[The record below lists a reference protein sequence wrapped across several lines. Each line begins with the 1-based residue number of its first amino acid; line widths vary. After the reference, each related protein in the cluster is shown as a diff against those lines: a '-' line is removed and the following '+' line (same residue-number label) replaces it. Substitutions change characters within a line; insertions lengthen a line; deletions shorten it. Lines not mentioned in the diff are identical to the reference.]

1 MLIKHKKDCLSING
15 MQSVDVEEW
24 IIKFE
29 NYFKQLSI
37 PFKIY
42 AAFECNLK
50 ILKFM
55 KVLAQRNIMIIFLVV
70 MLLKLFALII
80 DLVNQLLFTEVKM
93 LLMNLL
99 KQFLKNISTAKK

>member
-1 MLIKHKKDCLSING
+1 MLTLNVS
-15 MQSVDVEEW
+15 
-24 IIKFE
+24 
-29 NYFKQLSI
+29 Y
-37 PFKIY
+37 
-42 AAFECNLK
+42 K

-55 KVLAQRNIMIIFLVV
+55 KALVQRNIMIMFLVV

-99 KQFLKNISTAKK
+99 KQFLKNISTVKHNEKTFQQKFNHE